1 MSSLCVK
8 ALNRAPGHRGA
19 SRSMRFFFFFVAGPQ
34 VEGLLRAH
42 VTYRHGNTGCAAR
55 CPQDLFLR
63 ETRYSVLSTRW
74 KPVPRHKNQIIS
86 RKLGLFYFLALPKL
100 YIYMVANEFTA
111 RRASLELLGSL
122 DTSTKHSWC
131 AQQEDGNTGQ

>member
-1 MSSLCVK
+1 MK
-8 ALNRAPGHRGA
+8 ALNRAPGQQGA
-19 SRSMRFFFFFVAGPQ
+19 SRSVRFSLARPQ
-34 VEGLLRAH
+34 VEGLLRAQ
-42 VTYRHGNTGCAAR
+42 VTYRHGNTGRATR

-100 YIYMVANEFTA
+100 YTTY
-111 RRASLELLGSL
+111 G
-122 DTSTKHSWC
+122 
-131 AQQEDGNTGQ
+131 G

>member
-1 MSSLCVK
+1 MK
-8 ALNRAPGHRGA
+8 ACNRAPGHRGA
-19 SRSMRFFFFFVAGPQ
+19 SRSVRFFLAGPQ

-86 RKLGLFYFLALPKL
+86 RNLGLFYFLALQKL
-100 YIYMVANEFTA
+100 YTTY
-111 RRASLELLGSL
+111 G
-122 DTSTKHSWC
+122 
-131 AQQEDGNTGQ
+131 